1 LEYFDFILCVD
12 SEVRDKVLQM
22 AALRAGGSDRVA
34 DPDIFSASPFISSSS
49 TTTSS
54 SSLTDRLSYEEYERK
69 IILAGSHSAPLVE
82 LDVSET
88 VEIPK
93 LPDIKLLH
101 PAVLAHHMPL
111 VMPQVLLLTK
121 LSQCLFKP
129 LTKLTN
135 CRWCCN
141 RDKACYSTLEFLA
154 HYY

>member
-1 LEYFDFILCVD
+1 
-12 SEVRDKVLQM
+12 M

-111 VMPQVLLLTK
+111 VLQQGQSVLQHAGIPRALLLTK
-121 LSQCLFKP
+121 PS
-129 LTKLTN
+129 
-135 CRWCCN
+135 
-141 RDKACYSTLEFLA
+141 YFLI
-154 HYY
+154 